1 MHLEEWEVL
10 DLLTALVDKSLVIY
24 EEDENG
30 VGRYRMMETIRQYAR
45 DRLLESDEGREVRD
59 RHRDFF
65 SALVVES
72 EPHWAG
78 PQQALWLQRLET
90 EHDNLWAAL
99 EWCLFDEDSAEK
111 GLQMAGAMWRY
122 WTIRGYLSE
131 GREILSA
138 LLTRGEASNPSE
150 ARAKCLG
157 AAGILAWS
165 QGDYAAA
172 CALHEES
179 LAIHRALGDKP
190 GIAAALNG
198 LANATY
204 YSGDF
209 AAARSLYE
217 ESLTLNRELGNQKG
231 TATALAN
238 LGLVYSDEGNFTAAR
253 PLLEESLRLKRE
265 LGDQHGIA
273 HSFNQLGE
281 LSYREG
287 DYATA
292 RARFEEGSRRFQALG
307 DKGGMAMS
315 LIYLG
320 GIAREQGDAARAWA
334 QLTEA
339 LDIIRNIGAKWETIV
354 CLEEMGKVAVVENQP
369 ERAARLW
376 GAAEKLRGGIHS
388 AWTPVVRAALEKAM
402 ASARRAMGEEAF
414 AAAWATGREMTM
426 EEAIEFALRETQ

>member
-1 MHLEEWEVL
+1 MSFIEEWEIL

-24 EEDENG
+24 EEDEHG

-45 DRLLESDEGREVRD
+45 DRLLESADGADVRH

-65 SALVVES
+65 SALVEES
-72 EPHWAG
+72 EPHWIS
-78 PQQALWLQRLET
+78 PQQAAWLERFET
-90 EHDNLWAAL
+90 ERDNLWAAL

-111 GLQMAGAMWRY
+111 GLRMAGAMWRY
-122 WTIRGYLSE
+122 WAIRGYLSE

-172 CALHEES
+172 CAFHEES
-179 LAIHRALGDKP
+179 LAIYRTLGDRN
-190 GIAAALNG
+190 GIAGALNG

-204 YSGDF
+204 YNGDF

-217 ESLTLNRELGNQKG
+217 ESLAINKELGNQKG

-238 LGLVYSDEGNFTAAR
+238 LGLVYSDEGNFGAAR
-253 PLLEESLRLKRE
+253 PLFEESLRLKRE
-265 LGDQHGIA
+265 LGDQYGIA

-292 RARFEEGSRRFQALG
+292 RARFEEGSRRFQELG
-307 DKGGMAMS
+307 NRGGVAMS

-320 GIAREQGDAARAWA
+320 GIAREQGDGAQARTR
-334 QLTEA
+334 LMEA
-339 LDIIRNIGAKWETIV
+339 LDIIRNIGAKWETTV
-354 CLEEMGKVAVVENQP
+354 CLEEMGKVAAAENQR

-376 GAAEKLRGGIHS
+376 GAAEKLRDDIHS
-388 AWTPVVRAALEKAM
+388 LLTPVAHAALEEVIAPV
-402 ASARRAMGEEAF
+402 RGAMGEEAF
-414 AAAWATGREMTM
+414 TAAWVTGREMMM
-426 EEAIEFALRETQ
+426 EEAIEFALRET